1 MLADLLRL
9 PQGARKAGQGAIAAD
24 SAGVSQGHGISHGL
38 ARDSRTVRRY
48 EFAGVPVSVEYPAGV
63 RRLLKKGMGRPV
75 YDRVMD
81 HDYGFVENTV
91 GRDGDEIDV
100 IVGPNPQAESAYVVD
115 MIDGG
120 PDVRQR
126 QDEDKLLLGFDDA
139 NSAKAAFLS
148 MYSESFF
155 GGMGRMTMDELL
167 HRLHYPSNWDR
178 PEEMFAF
185 AFKNDLR
192 PAKEPTPFGK
202 LFRKFL
208 KK

>member
-1 MLADLLRL
+1 V
-9 PQGARKAGQGAIAAD
+9 K
-24 SAGVSQGHGISHGL
+24 
-38 ARDSRTVRRY
+38 RY

-63 RRLLKKGMGRPV
+63 RRLLKNRMGRPV
-75 YDRVMD
+75 YDRVME
-81 HDYGFVENTV
+81 HDYGFVESTV
-91 GRDGDEIDV
+91 GRDGDEVDV
-100 IVGPNPQAESAYVVD
+100 IVGPNPQSENAYVVD
-115 MIDGG
+115 MIDAG
-120 PDVRQR
+120 PEPAHR
-126 QDEDKLLLGFDDA
+126 QDEDKLLIGFDSPEAAKDA
-139 NSAKAAFLS
+139 FIS

-155 GGMGRMTMDELL
+155 GGMGRMTMDELR